1 MPIRIACVA
10 QDAAA
15 ARVRSACAAM
25 PSQAAD
31 MAPGGQARGAGSRPV
46 LT

>member
-15 ARVRSACAAM
+15 ARGRSGCAAM

-31 MAPGGQARGAGSRPV
+31 APGDQARGAGSRPV